1 MDDKHCAT
9 ESIDARHAR
18 LGSTSTPERHM
29 PAATPQYPETMRI
42 AVVDDDTSVLEALA
56 RMIRVCGHD
65 AQPFS
70 SAESFL
76 AALDHQRPEVL
87 LVDLRLPTMDGLALQ
102 ALLIKRGFHIPT
114 IFLSGWGDIP
124 SSVRALR
131 GGAMDFLEKPCD
143 ELTLLASLERA
154 TSIARRARD
163 ADSARSVVANR
174 VATLTRRE
182 REVFRWVVTGR
193 LNKQIAALLGTGEKT
208 VKVHRGRV
216 MTKMNAGSVAAL
228 VRMFDQVGEECI
240 LAQETR
246 SPGFGSYARDE
257 LKAAKHR
264 GRIRIE
270 FRGANTYS
278 T

>member
-1 MDDKHCAT
+1 
-9 ESIDARHAR
+9 
-18 LGSTSTPERHM
+18 
-29 PAATPQYPETMRI
+29 MRI
-42 AVVDDDTSVLEALA
+42 AVVDDDTSVLESLA
-56 RMIRVCGHD
+56 RMIRVCGYN

-70 SAESFL
+70 SAEAFL
-76 AALDHQRPEVL
+76 AALDDQRPEVL

-102 ALLIKRGFHIPT
+102 ALLIERGFHIPT
-114 IFLSGWGDIP
+114 IFLSGCGDIP

-154 TSIARRARD
+154 TSIAGRERE
-163 ADSARSVVANR
+163 ADSARSVVTKR

-182 REVFRWVVTGR
+182 SEVFRWVVTGR

-208 VKVHRGRV
+208 IKVHRGRV
-216 MTKMNAGSVAAL
+216 MTKMHAGSVAAL
-228 VRMFDQVGEECI
+228 VRMFDQVGEESI

-246 SPGFGSYARDE
+246 RPSLGSYATDGLTTAE
-257 LKAAKHR
+257 HR
-264 GRIRIE
+264 GRVRLE
-270 FRGANTYS
+270 FRGANACS

>member
-1 MDDKHCAT
+1 
-9 ESIDARHAR
+9 
-18 LGSTSTPERHM
+18 
-29 PAATPQYPETMRI
+29 MRI
-42 AVVDDDTSVLEALA
+42 AVVDDDTSVLESLA

-65 AQPFS
+65 AQPFA
-70 SAESFL
+70 SAEAFL
-76 AALDHQRPEVL
+76 ATLDEQRPEVL

-143 ELTLLASLERA
+143 EDTLLASLERA
-154 TSIARRARD
+154 TSVARRERD
-163 ADSARSVVANR
+163 ADSARCVVAKR

-208 VKVHRGRV
+208 IKVHRARV

-228 VRMFDQVGEECI
+228 VRMFDQVGEEYV

-246 SPGFGSYARDE
+246 RPRLGLYATDG
-257 LKAAKHR
+257 LTAPVHH
-264 GRIRIE
+264 GRLRLE
-270 FRGANTYS
+270 FRGANAS
-278 T
+278 SS